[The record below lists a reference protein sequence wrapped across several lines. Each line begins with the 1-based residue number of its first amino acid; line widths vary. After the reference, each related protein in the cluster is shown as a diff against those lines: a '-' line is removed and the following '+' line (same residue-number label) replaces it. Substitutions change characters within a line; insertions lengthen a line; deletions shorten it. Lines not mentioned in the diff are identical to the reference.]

1 MTLIYKS
8 TKAIVVLPD
17 GARFVTPEQTFVGT
31 REEISA
37 KLRELNLAPPA
48 RFEMTPL
55 PEETSTV
62 AP

>member
-1 MTLIYKS
+1 MTLIYNS
-8 TKAIVVLPD
+8 TKAVAVLPD
-17 GARFVTPEQTFVGT
+17 SAQFITPSQSFVGT

-37 KLRELNLAPPA
+37 KLRELNLAPPI